1 MDSIQLGRVAL
12 MSIHPEFAEAILSGR
27 KTVEFRKRPIGD
39 DVTHVIVYATAPTA
53 AVVGAFTV
61 AGQATDDP
69 RNLWQTYA
77 DVAGISQDRFF
88 AYFAGRPTGT
98 GIHVGRV
105 FISRSP
111 LRLSDGLGLARPP
124 QSYQYVEAEAARMVL
139 SSMRPA

>member
-1 MDSIQLGRVAL
+1 MGAGKLGRVAL

-27 KTVEFRKRPIGD
+27 KTVEFRKRPIGE

-69 RNLWQTYA
+69 RNLWRAYSE
-77 DVAGISQDRFF
+77 VAGISQDRFF

-98 GIHVGRV
+98 GIHVGQV
-105 FISRSP
+105 LISRSP
-111 LRLSDGLGLARPP
+111 LGLSEGLGVARPP
-124 QSYQYVEAEAARMVL
+124 QSYQYVDAETAQMVL
-139 SSMRPA
+139 SSMKPV